1 MTCLCIMDT
10 NVHIRLQLNRKGTVD
25 NDATF
30 SLQPESIVHVT
41 LKKHQLQTI
50 HAMITLECNRKR
62 ISEHEYLV
70 SEIGVLSNKVGSG
83 KSLCV
88 LGMIGTNVRLQ
99 PQDFVTCH
107 ISNAMFVMHDR
118 SNMNIVCGNLIVV
131 PHHMIP
137 SWDEYVQKYTTFS
150 HTVIKKRMFP
160 LDWSDLAQKDIVICG
175 AKYYNMVCKSC
186 PGTWSRVVFD
196 EADSIHIPA
205 CIKPNARFVWFVT
218 SSLKNLLF
226 SNGFY
231 LKCDSS
237 GIVTR
242 VVTRGILRQGYIKTT
257 FKELEDPRANH
268 VVSGIVVKMNDDYVD
283 QHINLPS
290 IHEHIVRCKDPVYL
304 CILKD
309 VISEGVVSR
318 LHGCDADGALE
329 YMGCPVGTKENIV
342 SFVCRSFHTQ
352 QKNYQL
358 KLEYL
363 NNMKSN
369 MESTHEYDGLCEKIR
384 KTTHKLNDF
393 QYKLHA
399 IHERVDM
406 VANEN
411 MVFHSCPICMDD
423 TNDLCMYMCCLNVF
437 CKRCVQQMTTQM
449 TNQAC
454 PMCRGDLRTTDIM
467 VRQRSVTKTE
477 PMASQSKYDK
487 VVELVKTIYAN
498 PNSSILI
505 FTWHE
510 NTLTQ
515 LTHMLYANHFQSFRI
530 LSGNVNTIK
539 NTTEWFNQGKF
550 RVLLVNAYIYGCG
563 LNLIGATDVI
573 FFQKTNNEVEKQ
585 LIGRAHRIGRTH
597 ELHIHRILHDSE

>member
-1 MTCLCIMDT
+1 MDSH
-10 NVHIRLQLNRKGTVD
+10 VQLRLHINRKGTVD
-25 NDATF
+25 NEASF

-50 HAMITLECNRKR
+50 QAMHTLECNRKR
-62 ISEHEYLV
+62 LSDHEYLV

-88 LGMIGTNVRLQ
+88 LGLIGMNLRLK

-118 SNMNIVCGNLIVV
+118 SNMNIGGGNLIVV

-137 SWDEYVQKYTTFS
+137 FWEDYVNQYTTFDKI
-150 HTVIKKRMFP
+150 VIKKRMFP
-160 LDWSDLAQKDIVICG
+160 LDWNDVSKKDVVICG
-175 AKYYNMVCKSC
+175 SKYYNMVHKSC
-186 PGTWSRVVFD
+186 PWTWSRVVFD
-196 EADSIHIPA
+196 EADSINIPA

-231 LKCDSS
+231 LKCDSN

-242 VVTRGILRQGYIKTT
+242 VVTRGIVRQGYIKTT
-257 FKELEDPRANH
+257 FRELEDAGANH
-268 VVSGIVVKMNDDYVD
+268 ALQGIVVKMNDEYVD

-290 IHEHIVRCKDPVYL
+290 VHEHIIRCKDPVYL

-309 VISEGVVSR
+309 IISEGVTSR
-318 LHGCDADGALE
+318 LHGCDSDGALE
-329 YMGCPVGTKENIV
+329 YMGTHENIMYPIGTKENII
-342 SFVCRSFHTQ
+342 SFVCRSLHSQ

-363 NNMKSN
+363 NNIKSN
-369 MESTHEYDGLCEKIR
+369 MDSLNILTNQVDEKIR
-384 KTTHKLNDF
+384 KTEHKLNDF
-393 QYKLHA
+393 QYKLRS
-399 IHERVDM
+399 IHERVEM
-406 VANEN
+406 VANEDLS
-411 MVFHSCPICMDD
+411 FHSCPICMDD
-423 TNDLCMYMCCLNVF
+423 TQELCMYMCCLNVF
-437 CKRCVQQMTTQM
+437 CKRCVRQMNLLDHTT
-449 TNQAC
+449 C
-454 PMCRGDLRTTDIM
+454 PMCRGDLRLHDIM
-467 VRQRSVTKTE
+467 MRSNHVSTATTNN
-477 PMASQSKYDK
+477 SKYDK
-487 VVELVKTIYAN
+487 VVDIVKSVFSRPDTRV
-498 PNSSILI
+498 LI

-515 LTHMLYANHFQSFRI
+515 LTHALYAHHSQSFRI

-539 NTTEWFNQGKF
+539 NKINCFNQGSV
-550 RVLLVNAYIYGCG
+550 RILLVNASVYGCG

-573 FFQKTNNEVEKQ
+573 FFQKTNAEIEKQ

-597 ELHIHRILHDSE
+597 ELHIHRILHESE